1 MSLAILIV
9 RRTALLDM
17 MMMTQ
22 VSVPISVMLPCE
34 AITWSCSLSDVLST
48 AFRRRASYRCLSKS
62 ASQGDDDDDATDDY
76 GEDLMTTVKVLWAE
90 EAEEETEAFNMEVRR
105 VLATQFNIAG
115 SLVPWEEQA
124 PEGGG
129 SGFLDDDDD
138 DEERLSVGHVAA
150 AKNIVWAR
158 RFKAMQI
165 YGEIDACHMGDR
177 AVMGDAFTEYP
188 LVRFKSQI
196 SACKKWEFQTAG
208 QVYLDGIP
216 LKGEWRGGTRR
227 PNRRGD
233 EKESMPPPTPVEEV
247 SSRLGS
253 RIFGLFQALP
263 LQKPEKTARPP
274 RSPSPKRRKRAAS
287 RSRSRSR
294 RRRKES
300 PAKKE
305 KGGGGSLS
313 INTLAALLG
322 LPENKDAGNPESQL
336 SDNPLYRKK

>member
-1 MSLAILIV
+1 MKSQLCDLPVRGLFDGLSLFADMSTTIEIIEGCTE
-9 RRTALLDM
+9 RT
-17 MMMTQ
+17 
-22 VSVPISVMLPCE
+22 S
-34 AITWSCSLSDVLST
+34 
-48 AFRRRASYRCLSKS
+48 
-62 ASQGDDDDDATDDY
+62 
-76 GEDLMTTVKVLWAE
+76 
-90 EAEEETEAFNMEVRR
+90 
-105 VLATQFNIAG
+105 
-115 SLVPWEEQA
+115 
-124 PEGGG
+124 
-129 SGFLDDDDD
+129 
-138 DEERLSVGHVAA
+138 RLGL
-150 AKNIVWAR
+150 K
-158 RFKAMQI
+158 KAMQI

-188 LVRFKSQI
+188 LVRFKSQT
-196 SACKKWEFQTAG
+196 AAENALTALKAG

-247 SSRLGS
+247 SSRDL
-253 RIFGLFQALP
+253 
-263 LQKPEKTARPP
+263 KPEKTARPP

-294 RRRKES
+294 RRRKDS

-305 KGGGGSLS
+305 KGGGGGSLS